1 MRIGQAEDEVMEVDN
16 RSSTGGRN
24 GVQEGKNIQNAAILG
39 LRTLIRVCVG
49 RTSVRIASLVGFLSP
64 REIEEK
70 DQKAVHPEAF
80 EKVQQIQFDEEK
92 SHETDLAA
100 LRSTFEASLEQKD
113 QAYADVKQQCL
124 LLIEETQKKDD
135 RIKAACQ
142 DFERLVTEKNMLQS
156 IFEATETALQNHIN
170 EAKTYGANLQ
180 TLRSDFEAVLEQRDQ
195 AYAVLRQQC
204 LLLTEEVQKKDSV
217 LEAACAKLR
226 VEKITLQI
234 EVAEQA
240 AQ

>member
-1 MRIGQAEDEVMEVDN
+1 
-16 RSSTGGRN
+16 
-24 GVQEGKNIQNAAILG
+24 
-39 LRTLIRVCVG
+39 
-49 RTSVRIASLVGFLSP
+49 
-64 REIEEK
+64 
-70 DQKAVHPEAF
+70 
-80 EKVQQIQFDEEK
+80 
-92 SHETDLAA
+92 
-100 LRSTFEASLEQKD
+100 
-113 QAYADVKQQCL
+113 
-124 LLIEETQKKDD
+124 
-135 RIKAACQ
+135 
-142 DFERLVTEKNMLQS
+142 MLQS

-240 AQ
+240 AQEIQRKDEALIAVREKMEELCTEKAAIQSACQLEESALQAQIEKNAQIENEQSVQYLEHSRDAIELELQSQEKEVRNLRQTLQSKEADFAIEKRKFEVIVNASVTTSAVANNGWDLQREI